1 LTDAPDP
8 DTRATLRLYSDA
20 LADDICA
27 VLPTWVTTSVH
38 RVISAWVGE
47 VPTAVGE
54 AAEGAA
60 EEALADT
67 GEQIRRLLGCDID
80 DQRTTPM
87 ALLRGA
93 VRYPTTVLRAAG
105 VPPVERDRFAE
116 STFPDD
122 DYDLTPSNW
131 SDVDPSLAEP
141 GIAWGAAKAL
151 EHKRRHRGPNRPSTG

>member
-1 LTDAPDP
+1 MTRAPDADP
-8 DTRATLRLYSDA
+8 PGTLRGYSEA

-27 VLPTWVTTSVH
+27 VLPPWVTSSVY
-38 RVISAWVGE
+38 RVMNAWATDVPAE
-47 VPTAVGE
+47 VAE
-54 AAEGAA
+54 AAETAA
-60 EEALADT
+60 QEALADT
-67 GEQIRRLLGCDID
+67 GEAIRRLLGCDID

-87 ALLRGA
+87 AMLRGA
-93 VRYPTTVLRAAG
+93 VQYPTAVLRAAG

-151 EHKRRHRGPNRPSTG
+151 EHKRRHRGPDRPPAG